1 MLAITIFIEKY
12 KKEAFA
18 NVKDRIEE
26 AWLARWK
33 NNLGNPSKKPRRVMK
48 AYIDSLD
55 LTVNAVDEQMSWE
68 CWPKDDGGDMFV
80 DLA

>member
-26 AWLARWK
+26 AWLAHWK